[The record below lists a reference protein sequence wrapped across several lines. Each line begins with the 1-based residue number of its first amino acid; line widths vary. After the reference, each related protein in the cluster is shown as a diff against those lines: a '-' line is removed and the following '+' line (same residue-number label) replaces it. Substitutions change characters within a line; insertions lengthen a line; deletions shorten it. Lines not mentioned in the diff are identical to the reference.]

1 MKGWRKSAGRML
13 RRAEHSLQ
21 ASLRHLRLGK
31 PPCQVGCRCASSHL
45 RLTAVCPFNQEFF
58 CKQACDISACGKPP
72 CQAGCRCA
80 SSRLR
85 LIAVCSVKQSIL
97 CKQACARNCSLRP
110 GENAMPSGMPL
121 RCIPLAADRRM
132 SIQPGVLL
140 QASLRQNS
148 RLNGRM
154 AVFETKF
161 DKGLCRLA

>member
-1 MKGWRKSAGRML
+1 MWEGCLGGQSILCKQACDISAW
-13 RRAEHSLQ
+13 
-21 ASLRHLRLGK
+21 GK
-31 PPCQVGCRCASSHL
+31 PPCQVGCRCASSH
-45 RLTAVCPFNQEFF
+45 
-58 CKQACDISACGKPP
+58 
-72 CQAGCRCA
+72 
-80 SSRLR
+80 LR

-161 DKGLCRLA
+161 DKGLCRLAQKRYNCLERHVFFCGYARTELEEICQTIF